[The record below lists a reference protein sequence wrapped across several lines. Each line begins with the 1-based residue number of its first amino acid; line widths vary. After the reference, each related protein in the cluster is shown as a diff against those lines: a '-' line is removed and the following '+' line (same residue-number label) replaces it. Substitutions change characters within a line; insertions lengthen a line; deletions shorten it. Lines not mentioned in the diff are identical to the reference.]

1 MSLTTIIPILVA
13 LAAAV
18 FGAIVYVFQKAIDRK
33 NALIELRRKTYQDF
47 IDSFYDTSF
56 HGTKESLSHFNKCAA
71 RLVIIGSDEVT
82 KKVGIWRKYM
92 EDTSPN
98 SAHTRDTKLSK
109 RLMAEFIIS
118 MRRDCFEK
126 SDLGIE
132 QVYAMIPI
140 QD

>member
-18 FGAIVYVFQKAIDRK
+18 SGAIVYVFQKAIDRK

-47 IDSFYDTSF
+47 IDSFFDTTF
-56 HGTKESLSHFNKCAA
+56 HGTEESLSQFNKCAA
-71 RLVIIGSDEVT
+71 RLVIIGSDEVA
-82 KKVGIWRKYM
+82 KKVGTWKKYM
-92 EDTSPN
+92 ADTSPGG
-98 SAHTRDTKLSK
+98 ACARDMKMSK

-118 MRRDCFEK
+118 MRRDCFER

-132 QVYAMIPI
+132 QVYAMLPI